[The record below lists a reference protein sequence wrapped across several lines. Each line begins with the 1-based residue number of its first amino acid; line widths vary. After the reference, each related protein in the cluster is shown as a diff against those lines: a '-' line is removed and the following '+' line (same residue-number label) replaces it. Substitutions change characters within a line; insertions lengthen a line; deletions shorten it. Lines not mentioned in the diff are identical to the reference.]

1 MDIKLQQIKD
11 ILPGGIISVGVE
23 KGLVLRGRMVRRQ
36 IICPAEPTQFGAWY
50 AATEYL
56 RANGYS
62 CGARDFPNP
71 TAFVA
76 GKYTLPQK
84 WNDLSADQRATVA
97 GIITSRDPKNCE
109 VNVYFFE

>member
-1 MDIKLQQIKD
+1 MTLYNRHIKNHK
-11 ILPGGIISVGVE
+11 VF
-23 KGLVLRGRMVRRQ
+23 
-36 IICPAEPTQFGAWY
+36 PADSTQFGAWY

-62 CGARDFPNP
+62 CGTRDFPNP

-84 WNDLSADQRATVA
+84 WNDMKADQRATVA
-97 GIITSRDPKNCE
+97 GIITSRDPQNCE